1 MSNNTVRVPQL
12 AWYENNELEL
22 DFPASWN
29 LTVCYMSGHDRPKL
43 NDEGFREAFANPI
56 GTKPIRELARG
67 KNDVV
72 ILFDDMAR
80 STRIAGIVPYVLE
93 ELEEAG
99 IRDSNVR
106 FISAL
111 GAHGALNRIDF
122 AKKLGE
128 EVLSRFPVYNHNVY
142 ENCTFLGN
150 TSRGTPISLNNEV
163 MGCDLKIGIG
173 SIVPHPLTGFSGG
186 AKIILPGVA
195 SIDTIMH
202 NHGILI
208 GEALARQEEI
218 WKWIGKPGPND
229 LRQDAGEAAQMAG
242 LDIIIDALMNGRGE
256 TTALVVG
263 DPVEAHEEGIKI
275 AREIYATPSLE
286 GQDIAVM
293 NTYTKASE
301 AFLALP
307 LASHVLQGGRGDLVL
322 IANAPEGQVTHY
334 LAGGFGKNTG
344 GKLWFPRT
352 EMPPN
357 ITRIIILTPYK
368 DIAGSGW
375 LSAPDS
381 IVWKK
386 TWPDVLELLKESH
399 SDGAKVVVVPDATLQ
414 YFRE

>member
-22 DFPASWN
+22 QFPPSWD
-29 LTVCYMSGHDRPKL
+29 LTVCYMSGHNRPRL
-43 NDEGFREAFANPI
+43 DDNGFRKSFANPI
-56 GTKPIRELARG
+56 GTKPIREIARG
-67 KNDVV
+67 KSEVA

-80 STRIAGIVPYVLE
+80 ATRIAEIVPYVLE
-93 ELEEAG
+93 ELKAAG
-99 IRDSNVR
+99 IQDSGIR

-128 EVLSRFPVYNHNVY
+128 EVLNRFPVYNHNAY
-142 ENCTFLGN
+142 ENCTDLGT
-150 TSRGTPISLNNEV
+150 TSRGTPIAINKEV
-163 MGCDLKIGIG
+163 MGCDFKIGIG
-173 SIVPHPLTGFSGG
+173 SIVPHPLTAFSGG

-195 SIDTIMH
+195 SMDTIMH

-229 LRQDAGEAAQMAG
+229 LRTDAGEAARMAG
-242 LDIIIDALMNGRGE
+242 LDIIIDALMNGKGE

-263 DPVEAHEEGIKI
+263 DPIDAHEEGIKL
-275 AREIYATPSLE
+275 ARDIYATPSIE

-293 NTYTKASE
+293 NTYAKASE

-322 IANAPEGQVTHY
+322 MANAPEGQVTHY

-344 GKLWFPRT
+344 GRLWFPRT

-375 LSAPDS
+375 LTAPES
-381 IVWKK
+381 IEWAK
-386 TWPDVLELLKESH
+386 TWPEVLKLLEETH
-399 SDGAKVVVVPDATLQ
+399 GDGTRVAVVPDATLQ
-414 YFRE
+414 YFSE